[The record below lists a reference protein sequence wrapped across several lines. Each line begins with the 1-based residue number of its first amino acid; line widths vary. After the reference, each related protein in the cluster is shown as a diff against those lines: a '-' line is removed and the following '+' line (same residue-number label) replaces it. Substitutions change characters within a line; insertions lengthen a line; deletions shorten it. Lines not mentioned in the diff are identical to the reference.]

1 MTAVLVTGG
10 LGFIGAALVQRFVK
24 EGHRVRVLD
33 NLCRGSMA
41 RLADVAAD
49 IEFVKGDIRDGAA
62 VEKAAKGM
70 DAVHHLAFING
81 TEFFYSDPDLVL
93 DVGVRGMVNVIDSCL
108 KWDIGELV
116 LASSSEVYQTPPS
129 IPTDETAPLV
139 VPDIMNPRYSYGGGK
154 IISELM
160 AINFGRKGFDRVL
173 IFRPHNVYGP
183 DMGWEHVLPQFMLRM
198 KKLSASGPDD
208 PVGFPIQGSGEETRA
223 FVYIDDLVDGV
234 MLMWEKGAHQNVYHI
249 GTQEEVSIADIA
261 RQVGA
266 FYGRGVNVV
275 PGPPVEGGTARRCP
289 DISKMAALGF
299 APKVALENGLPIIA
313 RWYDENADKA
323 PAQES
328 E

>member
-1 MTAVLVTGG
+1 MRSILVTGG
-10 LGFIGAALVQRFVK
+10 TGFVGATLVRRLV
-24 EGHRVRVLD
+24 EDGHRVRVLD
-33 NLCRGSMA
+33 NLWRGSMA
-41 RLADVAAD
+41 RLADVAED
-49 IEFVKGDIRDGAA
+49 IEFIESDIRDA
-62 VEKAAKGM
+62 
-70 DAVHHLAFING
+70 DAVVRAATGVEVVFHLAFING

-93 DVGVRGMVNVIDSCL
+93 DVGVRGMVNVMDACR
-108 KWDIGELV
+108 KGGVGELI
-116 LASSSEVYQTPPS
+116 LASSSEVYQTPVRV
-129 IPTDETAPLV
+129 PTDETAPLV

-160 AINFGRKGFDRVL
+160 AINYGRKDFDRVL
-173 IFRPHNVYGP
+173 IFRPHNAYGP

-198 KKLSASGPDD
+198 KKLCAAGPDD

-223 FVYIDDLVDGV
+223 FVYVDDLVDGV

-249 GTQEEVSIADIA
+249 GTQEEVSIADVA

-266 FYGRGVNVV
+266 YYGRSVKII

-289 DISKMAALGF
+289 DISKMAALGY
-299 APKVALENGLPIIA
+299 APKVALADGLPILA
-313 RWYDENADKA
+313 RWYDENADGA